1 MRTGSKGGR
10 PPAPGP
16 RTQAH
21 FWMRVEVKAAAE
33 KAAAST
39 GMTLTDY
46 MSQLVVQA
54 TGIAVP
60 DELQEALPFA
70 EAAA

>member
-1 MRTGSKGGR
+1 
-10 PPAPGP
+10 
-16 RTQAH
+16 
-21 FWMRVEVKAAAE
+21 MRVEVKAAAE